1 MERKKGLIIVGIAVF
16 VLVVGTGIVAPLLT
30 PYAKTFDGV
39 TGINIGLLFSGFY
52 CVRIIV
58 GPYIGVLADKKGAKA
73 IIKYS
78 LILYPII
85 GLLYVVANTY
95 WILILAR
102 LVHGLASAMMLPMV
116 MTYIGII
123 SPEGEE
129 SRYMSIYNT
138 VVYLANGVG
147 PAVGSGIASFY
158 GYKIAFSSL
167 LVLSVIAF
175 CIISFLPDFQNNVV
189 EKKELKNKKNM
200 FVFKRNIMAVCI
212 VQIVATI
219 AAVFSMSFYSL
230 YLISINV
237 DTAIVGVIL
246 TIDNL
251 IVGGSQIVISKF
263 IDKINKER
271 AIGITSTLLGLT
283 TMLLVSITEKR
294 IIIGIFVILSCLS
307 AVLLLASSALSA
319 IIGKAE
325 GMGETMGVIN
335 SASSLGA
342 VIGPVILGAVADYMS
357 SNYIIVFTAI
367 CWFVGAIVFSV
378 LYKNMEDCE
387 NHELLL

>member
-1 MERKKGLIIVGIAVF
+1 MDRKKGLIIVSIAVF

-52 CVRIIV
+52 CVRILA

-73 IIKYS
+73 IIRYS

-85 GLLYVVANTY
+85 GILYVVANTY

-116 MTYIGII
+116 MTYIGTI

-138 VVYLANGVG
+138 VIYLANGVG
-147 PAVGSGIASFY
+147 PAVGSGIANFY

-167 LVLSVIAF
+167 LILSVIAF
-175 CIISFLPDFQNNVV
+175 CIINFLPDFQNAVV
-189 EKKELKNKKNM
+189 EKKESKKKKLM
-200 FVFKRNIMAVCI
+200 FVFKRNIMAICV

-230 YLISINV
+230 YLMSINV
-237 DTAIVGVIL
+237 DTSIVGIIL

-251 IVGGSQIVISKF
+251 IVGGSQIVISRF
-263 IDKINKER
+263 IDKINKKR
-271 AIGITSTLLGLT
+271 VIGITLFLSGLA
-283 TMLLVSITEKR
+283 TMLLVFTSNRKM
-294 IIIGIFVILSCLS
+294 IIVVFVLLSSLS

-342 VIGPVILGAVADYMS
+342 VVGPVILGVVADYMS
-357 SNYIIVFTAI
+357 SNYIIVFTAV
-367 CWFVGAIVFSV
+367 CWIIGAVMFSV
-378 LYKNMEDCE
+378 LYKNKENSE